1 MIFSCISDSLV
12 KIVTDSNVAKTQ
24 TLFRIFQETAINQI
38 TSHIVI
44 IDDET
49 ITLKQLR
56 RILEKEGYQV
66 AAFSD
71 PQRALKH
78 IEASPCHLVI
88 SDVRMPTMDGLDL
101 MTRVKARFP
110 ATEVILITGY
120 ASIDGAVE
128 ATREGAYYYLEK
140 PFTPDQ
146 VRDLVKQALTLRH
159 TRDAATGDSASGNS
173 VSGDSAF
180 GDSVSGE
187 RDSQTPVIIG
197 ESSKIREVVSI
208 IQQIAP
214 TDCNVMITGDSGSGK
229 ELVARAIHAAS
240 KRANGPFMAF
250 NCGAL
255 NETLIDNELFGHEKG
270 AFTGAE
276 TRSTGLLE
284 AAAGGTL
291 FLDEIGEMPNSMQVK
306 LLRVLQERELIRVGG
321 SRPIPIDVR
330 IVSATAV
337 DVKAA
342 VNGGAFRKD
351 LYFRINVV
359 NIKLPGLSER
369 KKDIPLLTYHILSR
383 LKRRGGKDISAV
395 SQKAILLLINY
406 AFPGNVRELENILER
421 AVAVCSADV
430 IRVCDLPPDLIE
442 FELQAYKP
450 PDEQFMTLAELEQ
463 DYISHLLKITGGV
476 RNKTADILGIDR
488 ASLWRKMKKY
498 KLG

>member
-1 MIFSCISDSLV
+1 M
-12 KIVTDSNVAKTQ
+12 TP
-24 TLFRIFQETAINQI
+24 
-38 TSHIVI
+38 HIVI
-44 IDDET
+44 IDDEP

-66 AAFSD
+66 AAFSN

-78 IEASPCHLVI
+78 IEKAPCHLVV
-88 SDVRMPTMDGLDL
+88 SDVRMPTMNGLEL

-110 ATEVILITGY
+110 DMEVILITGY
-120 ASIDGAVE
+120 ASLDGAVE
-128 ATREGAYYYLEK
+128 ATKEGAFYYLEK

-146 VRDLVKQALTLRH
+146 VRDRVNQALKLAR
-159 TRDAATGDSASGNS
+159 TRKVASEHS
-173 VSGDSAF
+173 TT
-180 GDSVSGE
+180 GE

-240 KRANGPFMAF
+240 KRAAGPFMAF

-255 NETLIDNELFGHEKG
+255 SETLIDNELFGHEKG

-276 TRSTGLLE
+276 SLSTGLLE
-284 AAAGGTL
+284 TASGGSL
-291 FLDEIGEMPNSMQVK
+291 FLDEIGEMPHSMQVK
-306 LLRVLQERELIRVGG
+306 LLRVLQEGDLIRVGG

-369 KKDIPLLTYHILSR
+369 KEDIPLLAYHILSR
-383 LKRRGGKDISAV
+383 LNRRGGKAIKAI
-395 SQKAILLLINY
+395 SQKAMVLLSNY

-421 AVAVCSADV
+421 AVAICQGDV

-442 FELQAYKP
+442 FDLQAYKP

-463 DYISHLLKITGGV
+463 DYNIHLLKITGGV
-476 RNKTADILGIDR
+476 RTKTAEILGIDR

-498 KLG
+498 GMG

>member
-1 MIFSCISDSLV
+1 M
-12 KIVTDSNVAKTQ
+12 TP
-24 TLFRIFQETAINQI
+24 
-38 TSHIVI
+38 HIVI
-44 IDDET
+44 LDDEP

-56 RILEKEGYQV
+56 RILEKDGYQV
-66 AAFSD
+66 SAFSN
-71 PQRALKH
+71 PQRALQH
-78 IEASPCHLVI
+78 IEQAPCHLLI
-88 SDVRMPTMDGLDL
+88 SDVRMPTMDGFEV

-110 ATEVILITGY
+110 DTEVILITGY
-120 ASIDGAVE
+120 ASLDGAVE
-128 ATREGAYYYLEK
+128 ATKEGAFYYLEK

-146 VRDLVKQALTLRH
+146 VRDRVKQALKLNRDRKIAAMH
-159 TRDAATGDSASGNS
+159 TSA
-173 VSGDSAF
+173 
-180 GDSVSGE
+180 GE
-187 RDSQTPVIIG
+187 RDFQATVIIG
-197 ESSKIREVVSI
+197 ESSKIREIVSI
-208 IQQIAP
+208 IQQIGP

-240 KRANGPFMAF
+240 KRADGPFMGF

-255 NETLIDNELFGHEKG
+255 SETLIDNELFGHEKG

-276 TRSTGLLE
+276 SQSTGLLE
-284 AAAGGTL
+284 AACGGTL
-291 FLDEIGEMPNSMQVK
+291 FLDEIGEMPHAMQVK
-306 LLRVLQERELIRVGG
+306 LLRVLQEGELIRVGG
-321 SRPIPIDVR
+321 SRPVPIDVR

-369 KKDIPLLTYHILSR
+369 KEDIPLLACHILSR
-383 LKRRGGKDISAV
+383 LNRRGGKDI
-395 SQKAILLLINY
+395 KAISQRAMALLRNY

-421 AVAVCSADV
+421 AVAVCQGDV
-430 IRVCDLPPDLIE
+430 IRACDLPPDLIE

-463 DYISHLLKITGGV
+463 DYISHLLKITGGL
-476 RNKTADILGIDR
+476 RTKTAEILGIDR

-498 KLG
+498 DLR

>member
-1 MIFSCISDSLV
+1 M
-12 KIVTDSNVAKTQ
+12 TP
-24 TLFRIFQETAINQI
+24 
-38 TSHIVI
+38 HIVI
-44 IDDET
+44 IDDEP

-66 AAFSD
+66 SAFSN
-71 PQRALKH
+71 PQRALQH
-78 IEASPCHLVI
+78 IEKTPCHLVV
-88 SDVRMPTMDGLDL
+88 SDVRMPTMNGMEL

-110 ATEVILITGY
+110 ETEVILITGY
-120 ASIDGAVE
+120 ASLDGAVE
-128 ATREGAYYYLEK
+128 ATKEGAFYYLEK

-146 VRDLVKQALTLRH
+146 VRDRVKQALQLSW
-159 TRDAATGDSASGNS
+159 TRNIVSEDSIPGNENFK
-173 VSGDSAF
+173 A
-180 GDSVSGE
+180 
-187 RDSQTPVIIG
+187 PVIIG

-208 IQQIAP
+208 IRQIGP

-229 ELVARAIHAAS
+229 ELVARAIHAVSRRAS
-240 KRANGPFMAF
+240 GPFMAF

-255 NETLIDNELFGHEKG
+255 SETLIDNELFGHEKG

-276 TRSTGLLE
+276 SRSSGLLE
-284 AAAGGTL
+284 TATGGTL
-291 FLDEIGEMPNSMQVK
+291 FLDEIGEMPHAMQVK
-306 LLRVLQERELIRVGG
+306 LLRVLQEGELIRVGG

-369 KKDIPLLTYHILSR
+369 KEDIPLLAYHILNR
-383 LKRRGGKDISAV
+383 LNRRGSKDISAI
-395 SQKAILLLINY
+395 SQNAMSLLRHY

-421 AVAVCSADV
+421 AVAVCSGNV

-442 FELQAYKP
+442 LELQAYKP
-450 PDEQFMTLAELEQ
+450 PEEQFMTLLELEQ
-463 DYISHLLKITGGV
+463 DYITHLLKINGGA
-476 RNKTADILGIDR
+476 RTKTAEMLGIDR

-498 KLG
+498 GLE

>member
-1 MIFSCISDSLV
+1 M
-12 KIVTDSNVAKTQ
+12 TPQ
-24 TLFRIFQETAINQI
+24 
-38 TSHIVI
+38 IVI
-44 IDDET
+44 IDDEP

-66 AAFSD
+66 SAFSN

-78 IEASPCHLVI
+78 IEETPCHLVI
-88 SDVRMPTMDGLDL
+88 SDVRMPTMDGLEL
-101 MTRVKARFP
+101 MTRIKARFP
-110 ATEVILITGY
+110 DTEVILITGY
-120 ASIDGAVE
+120 ASVDAAVE
-128 ATREGAYYYLEK
+128 ATKEGAFYYLEK

-146 VRDLVKQALTLRH
+146 VRERVKQAMKLCCARKSVSEF
-159 TRDAATGDSASGNS
+159 ASASP
-173 VSGDSAF
+173 
-180 GDSVSGE
+180 
-187 RDSQTPVIIG
+187 RDSKVPVIIG

-240 KRANGPFMAF
+240 KRATGPFLAF

-255 NETLIDNELFGHEKG
+255 SESLIDNELFGHEKG

-276 TRSTGLLE
+276 SRSTGLLE
-284 AAAGGTL
+284 AASGGTL
-291 FLDEIGEMPNSMQVK
+291 FLDEIGEMPHAMQVK
-306 LLRVLQERELIRVGG
+306 LLRVIQEGELIRVGG

-342 VNGGAFRKD
+342 VTGGAFRKD

-369 KKDIPLLTYHILSR
+369 KEDIPLLAYHILSR
-383 LKRRGGKDISAV
+383 LNRRGGKGINAISR
-395 SQKAILLLINY
+395 KAMALLCSY
-406 AFPGNVRELENILER
+406 AFPGNIRELENILER
-421 AVAVCSADV
+421 AAAVCQGDV
-430 IRVCDLPPDLIE
+430 IRACDLPPDLIE
-442 FELQAYKP
+442 LELQAYKP
-450 PDEQFMTLAELEQ
+450 PDEQFMTLAQLEQ
-463 DYISHLLKITGGV
+463 DYISHLLKITGGA
-476 RNKTADILGIDR
+476 RGKTSEILGIDR

-498 KLG
+498 GLA

>member
-1 MIFSCISDSLV
+1 M
-12 KIVTDSNVAKTQ
+12 TP
-24 TLFRIFQETAINQI
+24 
-38 TSHIVI
+38 HIVI
-44 IDDET
+44 IDDEP

-56 RILEKEGYQV
+56 RILEKDGHHV
-66 AAFSD
+66 AAFSN

-78 IEASPCHLVI
+78 IESSPCQLVI
-88 SDVRMPTMDGLDL
+88 SDVRMPTMNGMEL

-110 ATEVILITGY
+110 ETEVILITGY
-120 ASIDGAVE
+120 ASLDGAVE
-128 ATREGAYYYLEK
+128 ATKEGAFYYLEK

-146 VRDLVKQALTLRH
+146 VRNRVDQALRLTHSRNTVSEDLK
-159 TRDAATGDSASGNS
+159 TGNGNS
-173 VSGDSAF
+173 K
-180 GDSVSGE
+180 
-187 RDSQTPVIIG
+187 TPVIIG

-208 IQQIAP
+208 IQQIGP

-229 ELVARAIHAAS
+229 ELVARAIHAVS
-240 KRANGPFMAF
+240 RRADEPFMAF

-255 NETLIDNELFGHEKG
+255 SETLIDNELFGHEKG

-276 TRSTGLLE
+276 SRSTGLLE
-284 AAAGGTL
+284 AATGGTL
-291 FLDEIGEMPNSMQVK
+291 FLDEIGEMPHSMQVK
-306 LLRVLQERELIRVGG
+306 LLRVLQEGELIRVGG
-321 SRPIPIDVR
+321 NRPIPIDVR

-369 KKDIPLLTYHILSR
+369 KEDISLLAYHILNR
-383 LKRRGGKDISAV
+383 LNRLGGKNISAI
-395 SQKAILLLINY
+395 SQNAMTLLRHY

-421 AVAVCSADV
+421 AVAVCSGNV

-442 FELQAYKP
+442 LELQAYKP
-450 PDEQFMTLAELEQ
+450 PEDQFMTLHELEQ
-463 DYISHLLKITGGV
+463 DYITHLLKINGGA
-476 RNKTADILGIDR
+476 RTRTAEMLGIDR

-498 KLG
+498 GLGEPSK

>member
-1 MIFSCISDSLV
+1 M
-12 KIVTDSNVAKTQ
+12 KI
-24 TLFRIFQETAINQI
+24 L
-38 TSHIVI
+38 IV
-44 IDDET
+44 DDEE
-49 ITLKQLR
+49 
-56 RILEKEGYQV
+56 RIRNIFNK
-66 AAFSD
+66 
-71 PQRALKH
+71 
-78 IEASPCHLVI
+78 
-88 SDVRMPTMDGLDL
+88 
-101 MTRVKARFP
+101 
-110 ATEVILITGY
+110 ILQ
-120 ASIDGAVE
+120 
-128 ATREGAYYYLEK
+128 REGFDVIK
-140 PFTPDQ
+140 
-146 VRDLVKQALTLRH
+146 
-159 TRDAATGDSASGNS
+159 AANA
-173 VSGDSAF
+173 
-180 GDSVSGE
+180 GE

-240 KRANGPFMAF
+240 KRADGPFMAF

-270 AFTGAE
+270 AFSGAE

-321 SRPIPIDVR
+321 SRSIPIDVR

-359 NIKLPGLSER
+359 NIKLPGLGER
-369 KKDIPLLTYHILSR
+369 KKDIPLLAYHILSR

-395 SQKAILLLINY
+395 SQRAMALLSNY

-421 AVAVCSADV
+421 AVAVCSGNV
-430 IRVCDLPPDLIE
+430 VRVCDLPPDLIE
-442 FELQAYKP
+442 FEFQTYNP
-450 PDEQFMTLAELEQ
+450 PDDQFMTLAELEQ
-463 DYISHLLKITGGV
+463 DYISHLLKINGGV

-498 KLG
+498 GLE